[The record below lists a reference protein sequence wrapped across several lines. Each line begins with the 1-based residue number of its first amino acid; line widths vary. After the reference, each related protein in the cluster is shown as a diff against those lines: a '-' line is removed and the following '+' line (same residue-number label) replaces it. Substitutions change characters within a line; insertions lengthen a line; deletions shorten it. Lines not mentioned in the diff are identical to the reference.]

1 MKKIFI
7 YMFTAAAVFATG
19 CSKQYDDTALLN
31 RLDAVQ
37 AQIDKVKADLEVYNT
52 EIAALSQ
59 LAQKYS
65 AGSAVTVVEE
75 IKEGDNTIGY
85 KISFDDGTSINV
97 MYGQNGA
104 DGHDG
109 VDGEDGYIG
118 TDARDGHSPV
128 VGLVYQDGRYYWTV
142 DGELLKDSDG
152 NPVPASADSEAGV
165 AKNGSTPQVS
175 MENGKWYVTLDGV
188 KTEVGSVADT
198 EATLVVDGIFADENT
213 VVTGEDTVSVTLAD
227 GTVMMFPMYQEYS
240 ITFSKPGEGDVL
252 NYTLTG
258 KFDSPKVTVMCS
270 GGWDVVVDQT
280 ACTITLTSLV
290 EEQRVDATFNVLVS
304 DGKHSTNGQFCI
316 TEGNLIYE

>member
-7 YMFTAAAVFATG
+7 YMIAAAAVLATG
-19 CSKQYDDTALLN
+19 CSKQYDDTGLQK

-59 LAQKYS
+59 LAQQYS
-65 AGSAVTVVEE
+65 AGSAVTSVDE
-75 IKEGDNTIGY
+75 IKDGDKTVGY
-85 KISFDDGTSINV
+85 KISFDNGTSINV
-97 MYGQNGA
+97 MYGQDGA
-104 DGHDG
+104 DGRDG
-109 VDGEDGYIG
+109 VDGADGYIG
-118 TDARDGHSPV
+118 TDAQDGHSPV
-128 VGLVYQDGRYYWTV
+128 VGLVYQDSRYYWTV

-188 KTEVGSVADT
+188 KTEVGSVTDT
-198 EATLVVDGIFADENT
+198 DATLVVDGIFADENA
-213 VVTGEDTVSVTLAD
+213 VVKGEETVSVTLAD
-227 GTVMMFPMYQEYS
+227 GSVMVFPLYQEYS
-240 ITFSKPGEGDVL
+240 ITFTKPGEEDVL
-252 NYTLTG
+252 SYTLTG

-304 DGKHSTNGQFCI
+304 DGKHSTSGQFCI